1 MSAKNGVIYILTN
14 PAFPQYVK
22 IGYADDLDSRLK
34 QLNRSECLPF
44 AFRAY
49 ATYEVDNRLSDIKM
63 HNIID
68 KLSPDLRTIENFQGK
83 KRVREFYA
91 MTKEDAY
98 AIFEA
103 IAEMHGYGHRLH
115 LISESVEEK
124 HQSQLAEEIKAE
136 VLERKDNFSFSKCG
150 IEVGTSIDY
159 VHDSSI
165 KCTVAGNRTLNYNGT
180 VVYMSGLARKL
191 LGRDSAVQGTLH
203 FSYNGEIL
211 SDLRARLEQ
220 ECKY

>member
-1 MSAKNGVIYILTN
+1 MSTKNGVIYILTN

-22 IGYADDLDSRLK
+22 IGYADDLDARLK

-98 AIFEA
+98 ALFEA
-103 IAEMHGYGHRLH
+103 IADMHGYGHRLH
-115 LISESVEEK
+115 LASESAEEK
-124 HQSQLAEEIKAE
+124 HQSQLAEEIESE

-150 IEVGTSIDY
+150 IAIGETVEY

-191 LGRDSAVQGTLH
+191 LGKNNAIQGTLH

-220 ECKY
+220 EGKY